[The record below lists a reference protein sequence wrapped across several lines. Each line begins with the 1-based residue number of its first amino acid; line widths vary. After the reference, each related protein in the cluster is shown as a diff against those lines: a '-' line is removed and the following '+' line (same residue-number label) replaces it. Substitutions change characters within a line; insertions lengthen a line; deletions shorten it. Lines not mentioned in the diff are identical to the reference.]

1 MLGRLL
7 NCSNCSSKLAPCCR
21 TPMKS
26 SASKLT
32 KPRRCSCSAAP
43 SARIEGKLMKSIKRL
58 VVILAAALATF
69 AFQAIKD
76 PEPARWGQEAR
87 SVTIVRDDFGI
98 AHIYGKTD
106 ANTVFGTVY
115 AQAEDDFNRVETNY
129 INAMGRLAETEGES
143 KIYQDLRMKIFI
155 DPNAM
160 QKQYES
166 SPEWLKNLMNGFA
179 DGLNYYLS
187 KHPEVKPSSIKRF
200 EPWMALSF
208 TQGSIGAG
216 RLRANPLAVH

>member
-1 MLGRLL
+1 
-7 NCSNCSSKLAPCCR
+7 
-21 TPMKS
+21 
-26 SASKLT
+26 
-32 KPRRCSCSAAP
+32 
-43 SARIEGKLMKSIKRL
+43 MKSIKRL
-58 VVILAAALATF
+58 LVILAAAVANF
-69 AFQAIKD
+69 AFQAAKD
-76 PEPARWGQEAR
+76 REPTRWEQEAR

-98 AHIYGKTD
+98 AHVYGKAD
-106 ANTVFGTVY
+106 ANTVFGTLY

-160 QKQYES
+160 QKQYDS
-166 SPEWLKNLMNGFA
+166 SPEWLKKLMNAFA

-187 KHPEVKPSSIKRF
+187 KHPEVKPRVIKRF

-208 TQGSIGAG
+208 TEGSIGG
-216 RLRANPLAVH
+216 DIERINLAQLQAFYGKIPVSPAPAEQEEQPAEPSGSNGMALA